1 MPKRKCIILLGA
13 PRSGTTL
20 LATAIGCHEKIC
32 MLDEDFHGTVHRI
45 VGGKTRAVKFCVPNV
60 IQMHRKWRTWW
71 GITRFNGYIR
81 KRLHYVLPRSYYS
94 LSDYLRGYDCRIICI
109 LREPNKALSALS
121 TRGLINMG
129 KAKRVTHKV
138 YDLYEELLRRGEGN
152 VAFISFDKYLT
163 EPEAQTKEIC
173 DFIGEEFSP
182 AMLDGPRRNTR
193 YPGEGFDASK
203 IGKEEYDFD
212 TMDKDLVSIVRRY
225 QSLREHAL

>member
-1 MPKRKCIILLGA
+1 MILETPGKGGGSLKTA
-13 PRSGTTL
+13 LSRGTSIKHCCRG
-20 LATAIGCHEKIC
+20 TAIFAYFISSKLLKI
-32 MLDEDFHGTVHRI
+32 E
-45 VGGKTRAVKFCVPNV
+45 
-60 IQMHRKWRTWW
+60 
-71 GITRFNGYIR
+71 
-81 KRLHYVLPRSYYS
+81 
-94 LSDYLRGYDCRIICI
+94 LSPARDLNFRCFENAFDRI